1 MKLPALI
8 FTAILLTTTTVSAAQ
23 KWNWRQ
29 PSLPASS
36 NQTDT
41 SAQTAASAQ
50 NIENKQINE
59 QELLQQLQ
67 NISSDTEETMQD
79 DFDFNLTDNTD
90 NFNMLNEDDFSK
102 ADINHDGVI
111 EEDELLQ
118 FQQNNFSTL
127 VNKTFTELDLNRDG
141 QISKEEITSY
151 YSKQST
157 DSETLNGIAQR
168 FADADIDNND
178 YLDHEELFHFL
189 QKGMLNN
196 NKMVF
201 QLFDID
207 QDGKITNEEMSQI
220 TNTFKGLYQ

>member
-41 SAQTAASAQ
+41 SAQTAASSQ

-189 QKGMLNN
+189 QKDMLNN

-201 QLFDID
+201 QLFDIN
-207 QDGKITNEEMSQI
+207 QNGQITQEEMSQI
-220 TNTFKGLYQ
+220 INTFKGLY

>member
-41 SAQTAASAQ
+41 SAQTATSAQ
-50 NIENKQINE
+50 NIENQQINE

-157 DSETLNGIAQR
+157 DSETINGIAKR

-189 QKGMLNN
+189 QKDMLNN

-201 QLFDID
+201 QLFDIN
-207 QDGKITNEEMSQI
+207 QDGQITQEEMSQI
-220 TNTFKGLYQ
+220 INTFKGLY

>member
-50 NIENKQINE
+50 NIENQQINE

-157 DSETLNGIAQR
+157 DSETINGIAKR

-189 QKGMLNN
+189 QKDMLNN

-201 QLFDID
+201 QLFDIN
-207 QDGKITNEEMSQI
+207 QNGQITQEEMSQI
-220 TNTFKGLYQ
+220 IDTFKGLY

>member
-41 SAQTAASAQ
+41 SAQTDASAQ
-50 NIENKQINE
+50 NIENQQINE

-157 DSETLNGIAQR
+157 DSETINGIAKR
-168 FADADIDNND
+168 FADADIDNNN

-189 QKGMLNN
+189 QKDMLNN

-201 QLFDID
+201 QLFDIN
-207 QDGKITNEEMSQI
+207 QDGQITQEEMSQI
-220 TNTFKGLYQ
+220 INTFKGLY

>member
-1 MKLPALI
+1 MKLPAFI

-50 NIENKQINE
+50 NTENQQINE

-141 QISKEEITSY
+141 QISREEITSY

-157 DSETLNGIAQR
+157 DSETLNGIAKR

-189 QKGMLNN
+189 QKDMLNN

-201 QLFDID
+201 QLFDIN
-207 QDGKITNEEMSQI
+207 QDGQITQEEMSQI
-220 TNTFKGLYQ
+220 INTFKGLY

>member
-50 NIENKQINE
+50 NIENQQINE

-151 YSKQST
+151 YSRQST
-157 DSETLNGIAQR
+157 DSETINGIAKR

-189 QKGMLNN
+189 QKDMLNN

-201 QLFDID
+201 QLFDIN
-207 QDGKITNEEMSQI
+207 QNGQITQEEMSQI
-220 TNTFKGLYQ
+220 INTFKGLY

>member
-50 NIENKQINE
+50 NTENQQINE

-157 DSETLNGIAQR
+157 DSETLNGIAKR

-189 QKGMLNN
+189 QKDMLNN

-201 QLFDID
+201 QLFDIN
-207 QDGKITNEEMSQI
+207 QDGQITQEEMSQI
-220 TNTFKGLYQ
+220 INTFKGLY

>member
-1 MKLPALI
+1 MKLQALI
-8 FTAILLTTTTVSAAQ
+8 FTAILLTTTVSAAQ

-50 NIENKQINE
+50 NIENQQINE

-189 QKGMLNN
+189 QKDMLNN

-201 QLFDID
+201 QLFDIN
-207 QDGKITNEEMSQI
+207 QDGQITQEEMSQI
-220 TNTFKGLYQ
+220 INTFKGLY

>member
-8 FTAILLTTTTVSAAQ
+8 FTAILLTTTTVSAAK

-50 NIENKQINE
+50 NIENQQINE

-157 DSETLNGIAQR
+157 DSETINGISKR

-189 QKGMLNN
+189 QKDMLNN

-201 QLFDID
+201 QLFDIN
-207 QDGKITNEEMSQI
+207 QDGQITQEEMSQI
-220 TNTFKGLYQ
+220 INTFKGLY

>member
-41 SAQTAASAQ
+41 SAQTAASAP
-50 NIENKQINE
+50 NIENQQINE

-157 DSETLNGIAQR
+157 DSETLNGIAKR

-189 QKGMLNN
+189 QKDMLNN

-201 QLFDID
+201 QLFDIN
-207 QDGKITNEEMSQI
+207 QDGQITQEEMSQI
-220 TNTFKGLYQ
+220 INTFKGLY

>member
-36 NQTDT
+36 NQADT

-189 QKGMLNN
+189 QKDMLNN
-196 NKMVF
+196 NKIVF
-201 QLFDID
+201 QLFDIN
-207 QDGKITNEEMSQI
+207 QNGQITQEEMSQI
-220 TNTFKGLYQ
+220 INTFKGLY

>member
-41 SAQTAASAQ
+41 SAQTAASAP
-50 NIENKQINE
+50 NIENQQINE

-157 DSETLNGIAQR
+157 DSETLNGIAKR
-168 FADADIDNND
+168 FADADIDNNN

-189 QKGMLNN
+189 QKDMLNN

-201 QLFDID
+201 QLFDIN
-207 QDGKITNEEMSQI
+207 QDGQITQEEMSQI
-220 TNTFKGLYQ
+220 INTFKGLY

>member
-1 MKLPALI
+1 MKLQALI

-50 NIENKQINE
+50 NIENQQINE

-79 DFDFNLTDNTD
+79 DFDFNLTDNAD

-189 QKGMLNN
+189 QKDMLNN

-201 QLFDID
+201 QLFDIN
-207 QDGKITNEEMSQI
+207 QNGQITQEEMSQI
-220 TNTFKGLYQ
+220 INTFKGLY

>member
-50 NIENKQINE
+50 NIENQQINE

-157 DSETLNGIAQR
+157 DSETINGIAKR

-189 QKGMLNN
+189 QKDMLNN

-201 QLFDID
+201 QLFDIN
-207 QDGKITNEEMSQI
+207 QDGQITQEEMSQI
-220 TNTFKGLYQ
+220 INTFKGLY

>member
-1 MKLPALI
+1 MKLQALI

-41 SAQTAASAQ
+41 SAQTAASAP
-50 NIENKQINE
+50 NIENQQINE

-157 DSETLNGIAQR
+157 DSETLNGIAKR
-168 FADADIDNND
+168 FADADIDNNN

-189 QKGMLNN
+189 QKDMLNN

-201 QLFDID
+201 QLFDIN
-207 QDGKITNEEMSQI
+207 QNGQITQEEMSQI
-220 TNTFKGLYQ
+220 INTFKGLY